1 MAKNT
6 NLNLTIRIN
15 GKEVKNTLSS
25 VQKEMYKLKREVA
38 KTTRGTDEY
47 VKKSAELKKVTKVWK
62 KMKEEITGVPTLLD
76 KVKDKFGAVG
86 TIAGGIFAAERI
98 LDYAK
103 AIVTS
108 INELR
113 KLKNTIRQ
121 ITDLNG
127 EALDQATAKIKSLST
142 AFDQD
147 TKKMTEAANN
157 LSKQMGVD
165 FSEALDLIEQGF
177 LDGAD
182 ANGDFLDKVREYPA
196 LLQEVGLSAQESIA
210 LMTQEVKQGIY
221 SDKGVDAIKEAN
233 LRLREM
239 TPAAQEA
246 LTAIGLSSKNIQ
258 KELRDGSKTT
268 FDVIQ
273 MVSKRM
279 ASLPPQSKLVGQAIA
294 DIFGGPGEDA
304 GIKYLSNLYKI
315 DLSLGNITSQTD
327 DYTRAKRLEVKA
339 NEALNNVWV
348 KLTGTGS
355 TLSVIY
361 NSFKL
366 GLADLLATITGV
378 KDEALEAQKAFDEQA
393 KSVINLDKNL
403 LPLLD
408 EYDKLKSKTSLTKE
422 EQDRLKKVISKIGG
436 IVPTAITAFDDYGNA
451 LDISTGKAKDFIETQ
466 KILLSYKNA
475 EVIEEQTDKLS
486 NLNKELE
493 KNKRILNNRN
503 EEGDIVK
510 VKHTFTKTDRLIVSE
525 EKVSGKEI
533 ARLQARQTEIQNE
546 IKKHQTILD
555 AHNGDYLEKAIQKQ
569 TQQTEKTSEQIEARK
584 VLEQTA
590 SKYRIKFTSETSDK
604 ELQIEI
610 DKAIERANFLAGKR
624 KEQTERE
631 QKEAEARRKRLE
643 KQQADYLEKIATSAQ
658 ALAVKEKE
666 AHQQRLI
673 EADLFGK
680 DRATL
685 TKTQLELLI
694 ALEKEHRT
702 NIAKIPIQLEKAAY
716 IKRQKQAGIYLKE
729 DKDLN
734 ERQLLVKETLLAQHQ
749 AKLAKIDLDATN
761 KHLSSKKKNHD
772 RGITILKTAQ
782 ANELAEI
789 TSLEGAKS
797 LLKDT
802 YGVKDLSKIDTLE
815 KAKSE
820 LKKQHK
826 LKELEAQ
833 GNYLK
838 SIVKLY
844 TEALNNGDIEGL
856 GFASKIL
863 TEEQKEILNEQLEQV
878 RLKLAE
884 VNAEKN
890 GTNGESTDLEVSD
903 TSDLDF
909 FGMSPEQWEQSF
921 SNLDTA
927 KGKITALSAVV
938 SGLANAYSLYN
949 QFVSNAEAKQL
960 KKYEKTVNS
969 KIAALERQKET
980 ELNNDKLSA
989 KEREAIRKKYDAQ
1002 IEKLDNDLAKKR
1014 ADLEYKQAK
1023 RSKQIALM
1031 EAVAGTAAGVAKALP
1046 NIPLA
1051 ILAGAMG
1058 ALQIG
1063 LIASAPL
1070 PDRGYKDGGF
1080 TQSLGYKDHTGEEV
1094 AGVVH
1099 ADEYVIPKF
1108 VMNSTDPAV
1117 PQVIQYLEHKRKEK
1131 LGYFNTGGHTST
1143 PAPTFTEESETT
1155 TETSSDVMMLF
1166 LEQFTR
1172 LNNRLDEGIN
1182 SNALIGDDEIYR
1194 YQEREETL
1202 NNSRENAK
1210 VQ

>member
-15 GKEVKNTLSS
+15 GKEVKNTLGS
-25 VQKEMYKLKREVA
+25 VQKEMYKLKREVG
-38 KTTRGTDEY
+38 KTTRGTEEY
-47 VKKSAELKKVTKVWK
+47 VKKSAELKKVTKTWK
-62 KMKEEITGVPTLLD
+62 KMKEEITGVPSLLD
-76 KVKDKFGAVG
+76 KVKNSFGAVG
-86 TIAGGIFAAERI
+86 TIAGGIFAAERVF
-98 LDYAK
+98 DYAK
-103 AIVTS
+103 AIVSS

-113 KLKNTIRQ
+113 KLKNTVRQ
-121 ITDLNG
+121 ITNLNG
-127 EALDQATAKIKSLST
+127 ESLDQATAKIKALST
-142 AFDQD
+142 AFDSD
-147 TKKMTEAANN
+147 AKKMTESANN
-157 LSKQMGVD
+157 FSKQMGID
-165 FSEALDLIEQGF
+165 FDEALDLIEQGF

-196 LLQEVGLSAQESIA
+196 LLDEAGLSAEESIA
-210 LMTQEVKQGIY
+210 LMTQEIKQGIY

-258 KELRDGSKTT
+258 KELRDGSATT
-268 FDVIQ
+268 FDIIQ
-273 MVSKRM
+273 KVSKRM

-304 GIKYLSNLYKI
+304 GIKYLANLHKI
-315 DLSLGNITSQTD
+315 DLTLGSITSSTD
-327 DYTRAKRLEVKA
+327 DYTKAKHLEVKA

-355 TLSVIY
+355 GLSIIY

-422 EQDRLKKVISKIGG
+422 EQDRLKQVINKIGG

-466 KILLSYKNA
+466 KVLLSYKNA
-475 EVIEEQTDKLS
+475 EVIEEQTEKLS
-486 NLNKELE
+486 DLNSELE

-503 EEGDIVK
+503 SEGDIVK
-510 VKHTFTKTDRLIVSE
+510 VKHTFTKTDRLIVTE

-533 ARLQARQTEIQNE
+533 AKLQARQTEIQNLT
-546 IKKHQTILD
+546 KKHQIILD
-555 AHNGDYLEKAIQKQ
+555 AHNGDYLEKSIRNQNK
-569 TQQTEKTSEQIEARK
+569 QTEKTSEQIEARK
-584 VLEQTA
+584 LLESTA
-590 SKYRIKFTSETSDK
+590 AKYRIKNLENLTDQQLK
-604 ELQIEI
+604 AEI
-610 DKAIERANFLAGKR
+610 ASAIERANAQAGINKKNLEDAEKHKIKQAEIDR
-624 KEQTERE
+624 KAKEKLIKQQTEYQEKILLSDSSLLKQEDAAYKQRLEQAGLYDSEKIKQGKKVLKDIKDMSERE
-631 QKEAEARRKRLE
+631 QLVLRTLEA
-643 KQQADYLEKIATSAQ
+643 Q
-658 ALAVKEKE
+658 
-666 AHQQRLI
+666 HQ
-673 EADLFGK
+673 
-680 DRATL
+680 
-685 TKTQLELLI
+685 TK
-694 ALEKEHRT
+694 
-702 NIAKIPIQLEKAAY
+702 IAKIE
-716 IKRQKQAGIYLKE
+716 
-729 DKDLN
+729 
-734 ERQLLVKETLLAQHQ
+734 
-749 AKLAKIDLDATN
+749 LDATN
-761 KHLSSKKKNHD
+761 KHLAKKKKQHD
-772 RGITILKTAQ
+772 RSITILKTAQ
-782 ANELAEI
+782 SNELAEI
-789 TSLEGAKS
+789 TNLESAKT
-797 LLKDT
+797 LLKDE
-802 YGVKDLSKIDTLE
+802 YGIKDLSKVDTLE

-826 LKELEAQ
+826 LKELDAQ
-833 GNYLK
+833 GKYLK
-838 SIVKLY
+838 STVKLY
-844 TEALNNGDIEGL
+844 TDALNNGDIEGL
-856 GFASKIL
+856 GFAGKIL
-863 TEEQKEILNEQLEQV
+863 TEEQKEILKEQLEQI

-884 VNAEKN
+884 VNAEKKGGN
-890 GTNGESTDLEVSD
+890 TEENPDGGLSD

-909 FGMSPEQWEQSF
+909 FGMSPEQWEKSF
-921 SNLDTA
+921 SNLDSA

-1031 EAVAGTAAGVAKALP
+1031 EAVAGTAAGIAKALP

-1080 TQSLGYKDHTGEEV
+1080 TESLGYKDHTGEDV

-1131 LGYFNTGGHTST
+1131 LGYFNTGGHKST
-1143 PAPTFTEESETT
+1143 PVPSFNEETEPTTSEE
-1155 TETSSDVMMLF
+1155 SSDVMMLF
-1166 LEQFTR
+1166 LEQVTR